1 MRAGLALAAMAPTL
15 MPMTARLFI
24 VRHGN
29 TFDKGD
35 VVTRVGGRTDL
46 PLSLSGKA
54 QAEALARHFASVL
67 FVSARSGPLKR
78 TRETA
83 AAILAGQASPPDL
96 ETQLFLRE
104 IDYGPDEN
112 RPEADVV
119 ARIGKAALE
128 AWEQASIPPPGWRV
142 DPAAIIGNWEQLF
155 HDLRDEQ
162 GDHVVVTSN
171 GIARFALVAAGVH
184 RPDAKLPTGGYG
196 VIELRPEPVVIDW
209 NLRPPVAP

>member
-1 MRAGLALAAMAPTL
+1 
-15 MPMTARLFI
+15 MTARLYI

-46 PLSLSGKA
+46 PLSVSGRA
-54 QAEALARHFASVL
+54 QAEALARHFAGIS
-67 FVSARSGPLKR
+67 FATARSGPLKR

-83 AAILAGQASPPDL
+83 KAILAAQSAAPELTTD
-96 ETQLFLRE
+96 LFLRE

-112 RPEADVV
+112 RPEADVI
-119 ARIGKAALE
+119 ARIGQPALD
-128 AWEQASIPPPGWRV
+128 AWERDSIPPPGWRV
-142 DPAAIIGNWEQLF
+142 DPAAIIGNWQELF
-155 HDLRDEQ
+155 SDLAEEP
-162 GDHVVVTSN
+162 GDHLIVTSN
-171 GIARFALVAAGVH
+171 GIARFALAAANAH

-196 VIELRPEPVVIDW
+196 VIELGPDPVVLHW